1 MNFFDISTFFVY
13 YKKMEI
19 DFLKLLSHQL
29 KSPINTTNS
38 LLKALLQGFFGEISP
53 QVKEIIEK
61 ALLKNEEAISLISDL
76 IYYQSLTSG
85 KELPKEEVEILG
97 LLRKVQMEFQSEAL
111 KKGIK
116 FSLNLPSGLKVTGM
130 LNLKSIKEALKN
142 IIENA
147 IKYTPERGE
156 VLIYTS
162 FSGNKKE
169 INIFVEDTGPG
180 IPIEEQEKI
189 FEPFHRSKKT
199 KAIISG
205 TGLGLPLTKEIVK
218 LNNGNISLK
227 SQEGKGSIFCI
238 SLPVLKIEK
247 APKTK
252 KRKSV
257 VIIGG
262 VTAGPKV
269 ASRLRRLKEDFSITV
284 IEKSKFLSYVGS
296 GIPSY
301 ISGKVSSPSFLQ
313 STPDNTL
320 RDVTFFENIKGI
332 EVLNE
337 TKAVEIDR
345 ENKRV
350 KVLNLKN
357 IEEYYVPYDI
367 LVLATGALSKI
378 PEIEGIKREKV
389 YSLYNIEDAEK
400 IKKELEEARA
410 KDVVIIGGGL
420 VGVETSES
428 LMESGARVTILE
440 QDISILLNY
449 FDLEF
454 AKKIER
460 ELSQKGIKIITDCKI
475 KKIEEVS
482 GKLLVHT
489 EKGLFSADFIVLSAG
504 VIPNVE
510 LAKKAGLEIG
520 STGGI
525 KVDKNLKTSD
535 PSIYAA
541 GDCAESFHYI
551 TKKPAYWPL
560 GSVSIKMGR
569 IVADNIAGIKTTF
582 KGSLGTT
589 LFKIFDLTCART
601 GLTTKKAM
609 DAGFDVISTI
619 VSGLDKEHYS
629 PGSQYIFLKVIADKK
644 TKKLLGAQG
653 IGKGMVS
660 KRIQVLASSI
670 SCGATFEDVFYLD
683 LGYFPHFN
691 TPIDICQNVCLV
703 LKNKYEGLFETLPVE
718 NFEKIKNMKILDV
731 SPLQDNLISHFP
743 QSLNIPLENLRSEE
757 IPFSKEEEILI
768 LSRTS
773 ARAYEAF
780 RFLKNLGFKKLF
792 LLEGGFIFWKD
803 LINF

>member
-1 MNFFDISTFFVY
+1 
-13 YKKMEI
+13 MEI

-29 KSPINTTNS
+29 KSPITTTNS
-38 LLKALLQGFFGEISP
+38 LLKSLLQGFFGQLPP
-53 QVKEIIEK
+53 QAKEIIEK
-61 ALLKNEEAISLISDL
+61 ALLKSEEAINLISDL

-85 KELPKEEVEILG
+85 KELPKEEIDILN
-97 LLRKVQMEFQSEAL
+97 LLRKIYLEYQSEAL
-111 KKGIK
+111 KKGLK
-116 FSLNLPSGLKVTGM
+116 FSLNIPERLKIICF
-130 LNLKSIKEALKN
+130 LNEKSIREGIKN
-142 IIENA
+142 LIENA
-147 IKYTPERGE
+147 IKFTPEKGE
-156 VLIYTS
+156 VLIYTN
-162 FSGNKKE
+162 FPKNKKF

-180 IPIEEQEKI
+180 IPQEEQEKI

-199 KAIISG
+199 KAISSG
-205 TGLGLPLTKEIVK
+205 TGLGLPLTKEIIK
-218 LNNGNISLK
+218 LHQGKISLK
-227 SQEGKGSIFCI
+227 SQEGKGSTFSIT
-238 SLPVLKIEK
+238 LPALKFEK
-247 APKTK
+247 QTK
-252 KRKSV
+252 IQKQKNIL
-257 VIIGG
+257 IIGG

-269 ASRLRRLKEDFSITV
+269 ASRLRRLKEDYSITV

-313 STPDNTL
+313 STPDNTI
-320 RDVTFFENIKGI
+320 RDVTFFESIKGI
-332 EVLNE
+332 KVLNE
-337 TKAVEIDR
+337 TRALEIDR
-345 ENKRV
+345 ERKRV

-357 IEEYYVPYDI
+357 NEEYFLPYDI

-378 PEIEGIKREKV
+378 PEIEGIKSKKI

-400 IKKELEEARA
+400 IRKELEEASA
-410 KDVVIIGGGL
+410 KDVIIIGGGL

-440 QDISILLNY
+440 QDRSILLNY
-449 FDLEF
+449 FDFEF
-454 AKKIER
+454 AKKIEK
-460 ELSQKGIKIITDCKI
+460 ELSQKGIKILTDCKI
-475 KKIEEVS
+475 QKIEFA
-482 GKLLVHT
+482 GNKLLVHT
-489 EKGLFSADFIVLSAG
+489 ESGIFSCDFIVLSAG
-504 VIPNVE
+504 VVPNVE
-510 LAKKAGLEIG
+510 LAKKAGLQLG
-520 STGGI
+520 VTGGI
-525 KVDKNLKTSD
+525 MVDKFLKTSD

-541 GDCAESFHYI
+541 GDCTETFHFI
-551 TKKPAYWPL
+551 TKRPAYWPL

-601 GLTTKKAM
+601 GLTTRKAKE
-609 DAGFDVISTI
+609 AGFEVFSTI

-629 PGSQYIFLKVIADKK
+629 PGSQYIFLKIIADKK

-670 SCGATFEDVFYLD
+670 SCCATFEDIFSLD

-691 TPIDICQNVCLV
+691 TPIDICQNACLV
-703 LKNKYEGLFETLPVE
+703 LKNKYEGLFKNLEFE
-718 NFEKIKNMKILDV
+718 NLEKIKNMKILDV
-731 SPLQDNLISHFP
+731 SPPQDNLISFFP

-757 IPFSKEEEILI
+757 VPLSKEEEILI

-780 RFLKNLGFKKLF
+780 RFLKSQGFKNLYI
-792 LLEGGFIFWKD
+792 LEGGFIFWKD
-803 LINF
+803 LINY

>member
-1 MNFFDISTFFVY
+1 LHFFDIFPFFIY
-13 YKKMEI
+13 YKRMEI

-38 LLKALLQGFFGEISP
+38 LLKSLLQGFFGEIPP

-85 KELPKEEVEILG
+85 KELPKEEVEILN
-97 LLRKVQMEFQSEAL
+97 LLRKIHLEYQSEAM
-111 KKGIK
+111 KKGLK
-116 FSLNLPSGLKVTGM
+116 FSLNLPERIKATGM
-130 LNLKSIKEALKN
+130 LNLKSIKEAFKN
-142 IIENA
+142 IVENA
-147 IKYTPERGE
+147 IKYTPEKGE

-162 FSGNKKE
+162 FSKNQKE
-169 INIFVEDTGPG
+169 INIYVEDTGPG
-180 IPIEEQEKI
+180 IPQEEQEKI

-199 KAIISG
+199 KAISSG
-205 TGLGLPLTKEIVK
+205 TGLGLPLTKEIIK
-218 LNNGNISLK
+218 LHNGKISLK
-227 SQEGKGSIFCI
+227 SQEGKGSIFCV
-238 SLPVLKIEK
+238 SLPLSKIEK
-247 APKTK
+247 TAKVK
-252 KRKSV
+252 KRKSIL
-257 VIIGG
+257 IIGG

-269 ASRLRRLKEDFSITV
+269 ASRLRRLKEDYAITV

-332 EVLNE
+332 DVLNE

-345 ENKRV
+345 EKKRV

-357 IEEYYVPYDI
+357 NEEYFIPYDV
-367 LVLATGALSKI
+367 LVLATGALSKVPDI
-378 PEIEGIKREKV
+378 DGIKSKKV

-400 IKKELEEARA
+400 IKKELQEGGA
-410 KDVVIIGGGL
+410 KDVIIIGGGL

-428 LMESGARVTILE
+428 LVESGARVTILE
-440 QDISILLNY
+440 QDSSILLNY
-449 FDLEF
+449 FDFEF

-460 ELSQKGIKIITDCKI
+460 ELSQKGIKILPGCKI
-475 KKIEEVS
+475 IRIEELS
-482 GKLLVHT
+482 GKLLVYT
-489 EKGLFSADFIVLSAG
+489 DKGVFSSDFIVLSAG
-504 VIPNVE
+504 VVPNVE

-520 STGGI
+520 TTGGI
-525 KVDKNLKTSD
+525 KVNKNLKTSD
-535 PSIYAA
+535 PYIYAA
-541 GDCAESFHYI
+541 GDCAESFHFI

-601 GLTTKKAM
+601 GLTTRKAKE
-609 DAGFDVISTI
+609 AGYEVISTI

-629 PGSQYIFLKVIADKK
+629 PGSQYIFLKVIADRK

-670 SCGATFEDVFYLD
+670 SCGTTFEDIFSLD

-691 TPIDICQNVCLV
+691 TPIDICQNACLV
-703 LKNKYEGLFETLPVE
+703 LKNKYEGLFETLPQE

-731 SPLQDNLISHFP
+731 SPPQDNLISYFP
-743 QSLNIPLENLRSEE
+743 QSLNIPLENLRAEE
-757 IPFSKEEEILI
+757 IPFPKEEEILI

-780 RFLKNLGFKKLF
+780 RFLKSSGYKNLYI
-792 LLEGGFIFWKD
+792 LEGGFIFWKD
-803 LINF
+803 LINY